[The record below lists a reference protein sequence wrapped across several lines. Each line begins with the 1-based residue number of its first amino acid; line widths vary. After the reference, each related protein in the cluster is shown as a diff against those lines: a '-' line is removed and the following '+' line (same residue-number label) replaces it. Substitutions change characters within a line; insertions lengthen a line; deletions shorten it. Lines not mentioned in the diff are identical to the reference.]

1 MAEEDQTD
9 ILRKLMSGFSGKTV
23 KDGIES
29 RDIQK
34 KIKPTLTAAE
44 KKRIT
49 NVATVFAEAQQAVQ
63 RQNQKDEKGETA
75 RSTAAVNAKAII
87 EKVKE
92 KKPPKLKFPLLLALG
107 AGITA
112 FAAWIADF
120 IGPVA
125 EFIAKTLPKL
135 LKPMG
140 KLAGGFFKAMKGG
153 KLGKVLAGLAKGIGG
168 RLLKFGRFI
177 PVVGSLFSFGFG
189 IARWK
194 KGEYIPAVF
203 EFLSGILNLLPTGV
217 GNIAS
222 LIIDGGLL
230 LYDLNKEKGEDKGVK
245 PSGGSFNMW
254 GKIKEYALGLP
265 GIQNIVSLGKGIN
278 AVIKGEWSEA
288 GKYFLES
295 IPIVG
300 NVIYWLS
307 KIGDGN
313 VEDGFNI
320 AGDFVKSIKD
330 KFVGLFQSIINGLS
344 NIDIGGVVGGA
355 WSSVKGFITKRF
367 DDVVIKDGKIIP
379 ISKKDDIL
387 AAQSGGVFETI
398 LNKVKST
405 VKGGYNILNEGTGGK
420 LGSFLSEV
428 GEFGKTAL
436 SIASKG
442 SQSFLGIDNV
452 VNEIKSSNVYL
463 SQLVRLTAQMA
474 NNQQGGSA
482 APVIVQNPSNSD
494 MSGSMSG
501 PSYADA
507 RASFASSPYSMS
519 PS

>member
-44 KKRIT
+44 KKRIS

-75 RSTAAVNAKAII
+75 RSPAEKA
-87 EKVKE
+87 EMQVKKTQE
-92 KKPPKLKFPLLLALG
+92 KKKAPKFPLLATLAL
-107 AGITA
+107 GITA

-125 EFIAKTLPKL
+125 EFISKTLPKL
-135 LKPMG
+135 FRPMS
-140 KLAGGFFKAMKGG
+140 KIAGGFFKAIKGG
-153 KLGKVLAGLAKGIGG
+153 KLLATLTKLGGTFGKK
-168 RLLKFGRFI
+168 LLKFGRFI
-177 PVVGSLFSFGFG
+177 PFVGSLFNFGFA
-189 IARWK
+189 IDRFK
-194 KGEYIPAVF
+194 KGEIIPGVF
-203 EFLSGILNLLPTGV
+203 EIVSGLLNLTGV
-217 GNIAS
+217 GAIPS
-222 LIIDGGLL
+222 MLIDGALL
-230 LYDLNKEKGEDKGVK
+230 LYDFNKDKSEDKGVK
-245 PSGGSFNMW
+245 PSGGKFNMW

-265 GIQNIVSLGKGIN
+265 GIQNIVSLGKGVN
-278 AVIKGEWSEA
+278 AVVKGDWSDA

-295 IPIVG
+295 IPVVG

-307 KIGDGN
+307 KIGDGS
-313 VEDGFNI
+313 VKDGFNI

-330 KFVGLFQSIINGLS
+330 KFIGLFQSIINGLS

-398 LNKVKST
+398 LNRVKST